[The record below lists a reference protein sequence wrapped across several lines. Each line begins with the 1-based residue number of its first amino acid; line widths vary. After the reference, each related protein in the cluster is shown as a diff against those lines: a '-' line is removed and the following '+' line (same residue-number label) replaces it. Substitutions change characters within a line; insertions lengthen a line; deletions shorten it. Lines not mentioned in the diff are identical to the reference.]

1 MLQAPTL
8 CHSGDACWLSLH
20 FNHYHHCFCCYF
32 YYCYCHCH
40 WCFFCLCIITLLFRG
55 GPHSSLMF
63 CTNGV
68 LLRML
73 TSGDGLEGV
82 THIVV
87 DEIHE
92 RDKFAD
98 FLLIMLRDLLPSKPH
113 LHLVLM
119 SATLNV
125 ALFTDYFHGCPL
137 IQVPGYTY
145 PVQVY
150 LARAFCNSARAA
162 GYNVVLMCF
171 CCIVIALVCLAWVYC
186 SNKLLPWLSLGI
198 CA

>member
-1 MLQAPTL
+1 M
-8 CHSGDACWLSLH
+8 CVV
-20 FNHYHHCFCCYF
+20 
-32 YYCYCHCH
+32 
-40 WCFFCLCIITLLFRG
+40 FRG

-73 TSGDGLEGV
+73 TSGDGLEGI

-125 ALFTDYFHGCPL
+125 ALFQNYFHGCPL

-145 PVQVY
+145 PVQVGSTIPTLY
-150 LARAFCNSARAA
+150 TYSMAACCAANISVDTFTPVCVYGALASIDMLWHYPVARNCLLQEVA
-162 GYNVVLMCF
+162 G
-171 CCIVIALVCLAWVYC
+171 
-186 SNKLLPWLSLGI
+186 
-198 CA
+198 

>member
-1 MLQAPTL
+1 MAKITGAPRDTL
-8 CHSGDACWLSLH
+8 TGALRDVAK
-20 FNHYHHCFCCYF
+20 
-32 YYCYCHCH
+32 
-40 WCFFCLCIITLLFRG
+40 ITPSQSCSSDCMYVVFRG

-125 ALFTDYFHGCPL
+125 ALFQNYFHGCPL

-145 PVQVY
+145 PVQVG
-150 LARAFCNSARAA
+150 ST
-162 GYNVVLMCF
+162 
-171 CCIVIALVCLAWVYC
+171 
-186 SNKLLPWLSLGI
+186 I
-198 CA
+198 CAACIAWLPFALQRYKLTCLCQCLLTVP

>member
-1 MLQAPTL
+1 
-8 CHSGDACWLSLH
+8 
-20 FNHYHHCFCCYF
+20 
-32 YYCYCHCH
+32 
-40 WCFFCLCIITLLFRG
+40 
-55 GPHSSLMF
+55 MF

-145 PVQVY
+145 PVQVSR
-150 LARAFCNSARAA
+150 LLTHAITGHTITGHNNRASP
-162 GYNVVLMCF
+162 G
-171 CCIVIALVCLAWVYC
+171 IVILSYLPTCIASLHDRSTLAGNNL
-186 SNKLLPWLSLGI
+186 SFLLLLLHLLPLQSQQCGRWYCLPQVYDLHTASVKGQLLEMEIAWHRVPG
-198 CA
+198 CQ

>member
-1 MLQAPTL
+1 MQERSLLVDCANQLLQLGNT
-8 CHSGDACWLSLH
+8 
-20 FNHYHHCFCCYF
+20 
-32 YYCYCHCH
+32 
-40 WCFFCLCIITLLFRG
+40 WCRG

-113 LHLVLM
+113 LHLLLM

-125 ALFTDYFHGCPL
+125 ELFTDYFDGCPL
-137 IQVPGYTY
+137 LQVPGYTY
-145 PVQVY
+145 PVQVLQCY
-150 LARAFCNSARAA
+150 RFHCDS
-162 GYNVVLMCF
+162 CTDSSH
-171 CCIVIALVCLAWVYC
+171 ALCKVE
-186 SNKLLPWLSLGI
+186 LL
-198 CA
+198 

>member
-1 MLQAPTL
+1 MK
-8 CHSGDACWLSLH
+8 
-20 FNHYHHCFCCYF
+20 
-32 YYCYCHCH
+32 
-40 WCFFCLCIITLLFRG
+40 LLFRG

-73 TSGDGLEGV
+73 TSGDGLEGI

-145 PVQVY
+145 PVQVS
-150 LARAFCNSARAA
+150 LARAFYNSARAA
-162 GYNVVLMCF
+162 SCKVMLMCSVSSF
-171 CCIVIALVCLAWVYC
+171 VRWYVRLGRIAAVD
-186 SNKLLPWLSLGI
+186 LLLS
-198 CA
+198 

>member
-1 MLQAPTL
+1 
-8 CHSGDACWLSLH
+8 
-20 FNHYHHCFCCYF
+20 
-32 YYCYCHCH
+32 
-40 WCFFCLCIITLLFRG
+40 
-55 GPHSSLMF
+55 MF

-125 ALFTDYFHGCPL
+125 ALFTEYFDGCPL

-150 LARAFCNSARAA
+150 PQVECHI
-162 GYNVVLMCF
+162 LMK
-171 CCIVIALVCLAWVYC
+171 CLATLAMC
-186 SNKLLPWLSLGI
+186 M
-198 CA
+198 

>member
-1 MLQAPTL
+1 
-8 CHSGDACWLSLH
+8 
-20 FNHYHHCFCCYF
+20 
-32 YYCYCHCH
+32 
-40 WCFFCLCIITLLFRG
+40 
-55 GPHSSLMF
+55 MF

-98 FLLIMLRDLLPSKPH
+98 FLLIMLRDLLPSKPN

-125 ALFTDYFHGCPL
+125 ALFTDYFNGCPL

-145 PVQVY
+145 PVQVC
-150 LARAFCNSARAA
+150 LARACCNGARAA
-162 GYNVVLMCF
+162 GCKVMLMCF
-171 CCIVIALVCLAWVYC
+171 CFKLHVQVCTAWAHCCNRFTAAVIVPWHVPLTHQACSTVDSSKRVLRSLAVWT
-186 SNKLLPWLSLGI
+186 GI
-198 CA
+198 CCACMTR